1 MPAIPKANSPNVAG
15 SGTEIM
21 GNPFVVL
28 AQALETVSSI
38 RRATG
43 DAIRSQLIRTFIFHT
58 LFNETIVLLE

>member
-21 GNPFVVL
+21 NSPFVGVL

-58 LFNETIVLLE
+58 LY